1 MKSVRLGDELE
12 GKLKRAARKQGVSE
26 SDFIRAAIAER
37 ADSMLGDDLESR
49 LAGIIGA
56 VHAGGGQAAHAH
68 ERYHE
73 LLKQRYASKKKSR
86 R

>member
-1 MKSVRLGDELE
+1 MKSVRLDTGLE
-12 GKLKRAARKQGVSE
+12 AQLKRAARKEGVSE

-37 ADSMLGDDLESR
+37 AESTLGDDLESR

-56 VHAGGGQAAHAH
+56 VRAGGGQAADAH
-68 ERYHE
+68 
-73 LLKQRYASKKKSR
+73 QRYRDLLRQHHDREKKSR